1 MTGAGITTI
10 RRRGRTRRHALL
22 LLSLGLA
29 PLGCELEAPSPDE
42 ASPAMDAPS
51 ADVAGA
57 TIAEERRGY
66 EIPIPQVEYW
76 DDARTILK
84 FTYEMRFDP
93 PGPGEKGP
101 RLHRNGWAR
110 AYYGSGALEREG
122 SYRYVPELG
131 RSERVG
137 VWTYYEPD
145 GSISRREDRGGDP
158 IWTRAD
164 QRTPPPGTGASGERE

>member
-1 MTGAGITTI
+1 M
-10 RRRGRTRRHALL
+10 L
-22 LLSLGLA
+22 LLSLSLA
-29 PLGCELEAPSPDE
+29 SLGCELEAPDA
-42 ASPAMDAPS
+42 ASPAPDTPS
-51 ADVAGA
+51 ADAAG
-57 TIAEERRGY
+57 TTVAEERRGY

-145 GSISRREDRGGDP
+145 GSVSRREDRGGDP

-164 QRTPPPGTGASGERE
+164 QRTAPPGTDASGDPE